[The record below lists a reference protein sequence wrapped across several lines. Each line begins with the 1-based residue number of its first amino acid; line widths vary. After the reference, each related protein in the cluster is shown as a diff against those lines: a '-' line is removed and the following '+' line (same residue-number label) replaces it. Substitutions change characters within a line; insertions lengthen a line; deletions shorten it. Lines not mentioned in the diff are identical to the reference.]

1 MQLGF
6 PEFIRITIVLGFVAL
21 AIGLVVFIR
30 DFGRMQG
37 RLRRS
42 FSYAPL
48 DSTES
53 RPHTLRVLESMPEG
67 VLWHL
72 TRLPGLQ
79 VVSAKTI
86 TGEPN
91 RFESCF
97 LYKERLFVMEEPP
110 FCVTISLLG
119 QPPDKALFA
128 EIEIHVR
135 RYNRLTSFPGAI
147 ATALRCLLLPRN
159 PPRAVM
165 DRYYP
170 DNPAARRA
178 EPWLVRS
185 SKQGTDDAR
194 IDPLAEAEV
203 YLAAGQKQMAIQIL
217 EQASREEPMPDEI
230 RRRLSELQRGS

>member
-6 PEFIRITIVLGFVAL
+6 PEFIRVTIVLGFAAL
-21 AIGLVVFIR
+21 AIGLVFFVR
-30 DFGRMQG
+30 DIWRVQA
-37 RLRRS
+37 RLRLSSLNADPR
-42 FSYAPL
+42 
-48 DSTES
+48 DSAEP
-53 RPHTLRVLESMPEG
+53 RPQTLRVLAFMPEG
-67 VLWHL
+67 LLWHL
-72 TRLPGLQ
+72 TRLPGVQ
-79 VVSAKTI
+79 VVSTKTI
-86 TGEPN
+86 SGEPTQ
-91 RFESCF
+91 FESYF
-97 LYKERLFVMEEPP
+97 LYRERLFLMEEPS
-110 FCVTISLLG
+110 CVTITLLG

-128 EIEIHVR
+128 EIENHVR